1 MKITKVTPIHVVERI
16 EPCLPMWTGPLG
28 YKKLVEVPHGD
39 RLGFVLLEG
48 AAGSVM
54 LQTRESLGEDLPAI
68 VARTVTAFL
77 YVDVESLD
85 EALAAV
91 KGAEIVVPVRTT
103 FYGAREACIADASGT
118 LIVFAEHAAEKQ
130 P

>member
-16 EPCLPMWTGPLG
+16 EPCLPLWTGPLG
-28 YKKLVEVPHGD
+28 YTKLVEVPHGD

-48 AAGSVM
+48 SAGSVM

-68 VARTVTAFL
+68 LARTVTAFL
-77 YVDVESLD
+77 YVDVASLD
-85 EALAAV
+85 DALAEV

-118 LIVFAEHAAEKQ
+118 LIVFAEHKAESA
-130 P
+130 

>member
-16 EPCLPMWTGPLG
+16 EPCLPLWCGPLG
-28 YKKLVEVPHGD
+28 YKKIVEVPHGD
-39 RLGFVLLEG
+39 HLGFVLLDG

-54 LQTRESLGEDLPAI
+54 LQTRDSLGDDLPAI
-68 VARTVTAFL
+68 LARKVSAFL

-85 EALAAV
+85 DALTAV
-91 KGAEIVVPVRTT
+91 NGAEIVVPERKT

-118 LIVFAEHAAEKQ
+118 LIVFAEHKG
-130 P
+130 